1 MYDVCMGF
9 DFVFAFCCPTDSD
22 ATASV
27 FAFQDSTDGG
37 GLTVANARAVDEDTS
52 LMPLIGHITERMT
65 VYESEPATQR
75 HQQRLRL
82 ELLKAPPKCRNIMS
96 IDCGSGCHGGCWL
109 DCRKCDAHPNSVKG
123 TA

>member
-1 MYDVCMGF
+1 MYDVRMGF
-9 DFVFAFCCPTDSD
+9 DFVFAFCCPTDCNT
-22 ATASV
+22 TASV

-82 ELLKAPPKCRNIMS
+82 SC
-96 IDCGSGCHGGCWL
+96 
-109 DCRKCDAHPNSVKG
+109 
-123 TA
+123 